1 MSRRSRIRRDNKKAK
16 SVLLI
21 QLSVVVLAAV
31 LVLAGVGVASAYAT
45 IQSWLSNLPDYTSPT
60 AFQISQPTKVYSAD
74 GKLLARLYL
83 QNREVVPMS
92 QIATDVSDGIVAVED
107 ERFYQHNGVDP
118 QGIMRAAAVYIT
130 GKDQQ
135 GASTITQQ
143 YIRNTILLDERTQMT
158 LERKVREAYLAL
170 EVEKRLTKEQI
181 LENYLNTVYFGE
193 GAYGVES
200 AARIYFSTSAKA
212 LDLPQSALIAGLV
225 QSPSRLDPYV
235 NPKGAVVRRNEVLA
249 RMLANG
255 YITPAQYKAAAA
267 AKLVLKRDRTPP
279 DGIYYAPYFVAAV
292 KKQLQRQF
300 TAQTV
305 FNGGLTVYTTLD
317 TRLQNDAEKA
327 ALHRFFGASDPMV
340 ALVSIDP
347 NTGFVKAMVGGRNYQ
362 KGKFNFAT
370 QGYRQ
375 PGSAF
380 KTFVLVTALEQGMPP
395 SFEIDSNAP
404 VTIPSKPKPWV
415 VDNNEGTGSGMMA
428 LDTATELSVNSVY
441 ARLAWA
447 LGIKNVAKT
456 AQRMGIT
463 TAIPNYPSIA
473 LGSANVTPFEMAS
486 AYGTLATGGV
496 HNKTI
501 MITKVLDRRG
511 GTILN
516 ATPTGTEVIK
526 PEIAY
531 AATKVLEGV
540 IQQGTGSK
548 ADIGR
553 PAAGK
558 TGTSQAN
565 RDAWFVGYTPDLVTS
580 VWVGFPTE
588 QTIVVDGSKGFGGSL
603 AAPIWAKFMKT
614 ALADTPIHDFESQKD
629 PQYDASAFDI
639 PVSSATRD
647 AQNAQ
652 NNASTSQ
659 DNGSSSGSSGNQ
671 SGSGS
676 GRSKKIAKP
685 VQSNP
690 TTP

>member
-1 MSRRSRIRRDNKKAK
+1 MLLLRL
-16 SVLLI
+16 SVLL
-21 QLSVVVLAAV
+21 LAAVVVLAG
-31 LVLAGVGVASAYAT
+31 AGIASAYAT
-45 IQSWLSNLPDYTSPT
+45 VQSWLSNLPDYTSPA

-74 GKLLARLYL
+74 GKLLAKLYL
-83 QNREVVPMS
+83 QNRDVVPIS
-92 QIATDVSDGIVAVED
+92 QIATGLSEGVVAVED

-118 QGIMRAAAVYIT
+118 QGIVRAAAFYVT

-143 YIRNTILLDERTQMT
+143 YIRNTVLLDERTQMT

-181 LENYLNTVYFGE
+181 LENYLNTVYYGE
-193 GAYGVES
+193 GAYGAEA
-200 AARIYFSTSAKA
+200 AARTYFSKSAKT
-212 LDLPQSALIAGLV
+212 LDLPQAALIAGLV
-225 QSPSRLDPYV
+225 QSPSRLDPFV
-235 NPKGAVVRRNEVLA
+235 NPTKAVARRNEVLG
-249 RMLANG
+249 RMLVNG
-255 YITPAQYKAAAA
+255 YVTRAQYDSAVA
-267 AKLVLKRDRTPP
+267 AKLVLKRDKTPP
-279 DGIYYAPYFVAAV
+279 DGIYDAPYFVANV
-292 KKQLQRQF
+292 KKQLQKQF

-317 TRLQNDAEKA
+317 TRLQATAEKA
-327 ALHRFFGASDPMV
+327 ALRRFYGVDDPMV

-347 NTGFVKAMVGGRNYQ
+347 STGYVRAMVGGRNYN

-395 SFEIDSNAP
+395 SFEIDSDAP
-404 VTIPSKPKPWV
+404 VEIPSKPKPWV
-415 VDNNEGTGSGMMA
+415 VENSEGTGSGMMS

-456 AQRMGIT
+456 AKRMGIT
-463 TAIPNYPSIA
+463 TPIPNYPSIA

-496 HNKTI
+496 HYKPLS
-501 MITKVLDRRG
+501 ITKVLDRDG
-511 GTILN
+511 NTILDDK
-516 ATPTGTEVIK
+516 PSGTEVLK

-531 AATKVLEGV
+531 AATQVLEGV
-540 IQQGTGSK
+540 ITQGTATK
-548 ADIGR
+548 ANIDR

-558 TGTSQAN
+558 TGTSQLN
-565 RDAWFVGYTPDLVTS
+565 RDAWFVGYTPDLVTA
-580 VWVGFPTE
+580 VWVGYPTE

-603 AAPIWAKFMKT
+603 AAPIWAQFMRN
-614 ALADTPIHDFESQKD
+614 ALDGISVHDFAKQDD
-629 PQYDASAFDI
+629 PKYDASAFDI

-647 AQNAQ
+647 AQNSQ
-652 NNASTSQ
+652 NDSN
-659 DNGSSSGSSGNQ
+659 SSNNNSGNQ
-671 SGSGS
+671 GNSSTRPKRVPPRPS
-676 GRSKKIAKP
+676 PST
-685 VQSNP
+685 N
-690 TTP
+690 TTN